1 MAEQKRVFTFSIKS
15 NFPEVVLKIQDGSN
29 ALVNGVESSVI
40 KSMISRVEHKIRAD
54 EKTNECYFVEEF
66 CKDRIFYF
74 AKQIKIRGQ
83 KV

>member
-1 MAEQKRVFTFSIKS
+1 MAEQKRVFTFSIRS
-15 NFPEVVLKIQDGSN
+15 NFLEMVLKIQDESN
-29 ALVNGVESSVI
+29 VLVDGVESSVI

-54 EKTNECYFVEEF
+54 EKTNWMLF
-66 CKDRIFYF
+66 CKDRIFHF